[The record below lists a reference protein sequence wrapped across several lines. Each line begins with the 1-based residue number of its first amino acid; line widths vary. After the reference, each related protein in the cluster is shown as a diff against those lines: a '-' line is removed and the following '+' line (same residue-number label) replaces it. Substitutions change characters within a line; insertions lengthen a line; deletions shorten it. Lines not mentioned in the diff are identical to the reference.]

1 MVFFLTKC
9 QIFMLRNNKSDYWS
23 MENRNLNYRQNTFIV
38 FYQIKVL
45 ILWLMC
51 VTSYFSLIFRNWTN
65 IWNEWGLNT
74 TTVTQQH
81 QATTE
86 MTVLNKKIRT
96 YPPLANNQRLTR
108 ADIKFSPA
116 TNLWSYSLT
125 YKTLHLF
132 TQTYSP
138 LSIGTMSGFI
148 CAKYTIAHLIQQ
160 KKDKWARP
168 QPRHYKVNYKFIN
181 M

>member
-116 TNLWSYSLT
+116 TNLWSIFSNIQDAT
-125 YKTLHLF
+125 SVHTNLF
-132 TQTYSP
+132 AT
-138 LSIGTMSGFI
+138 
-148 CAKYTIAHLIQQ
+148 
-160 KKDKWARP
+160 
-168 QPRHYKVNYKFIN
+168 
-181 M
+181 